1 MKVIATI
8 ERVTRQ
14 LVPIEIDVES
24 PADAL
29 GRAHTAALALREA
42 APNGASGPCTATVVN
57 IVDAESKRALFE
69 SAAGSQM
76 LLPGHFEVHWS
87 VVVDASDAMH
97 AACIARVL
105 QANPESPMA
114 CFSVKDASGQIHPVN
129 LQAAGSNIH

>member
-14 LVPIEIDVES
+14 LVPIEIDVDS

-29 GRAHTAALALREA
+29 GRAQSAALALRETT
-42 APNGASGPCTATVVN
+42 PHGDNSPCTATVVN
-57 IVDAESKRALFE
+57 IVDANSKRALFV
-69 SAAGSQM
+69 SGANPQM

-87 VVVDASDAMH
+87 VVVDASDATH

-105 QANPESPMA
+105 QANPESPMS
-114 CFSVKDASGQIHPVN
+114 CFNVRDADGMTHAVN
-129 LQAAGSNIH
+129 LQAAGSEIH